1 MNIQIVSDLHLEF
14 HKTQQAGY
22 SGIDAMPGAD
32 VLILA
37 GDIALGT
44 NAVSVFRN
52 WPVPVLYVA
61 GNHEYYGSD
70 IIKVNKALREQCAGT
85 QIHFLE
91 RDAVSI
97 GGVRFV
103 GATLW
108 TDYLLYGRD
117 QQARAMIEA
126 QECLND
132 HCSIRLNGKRF
143 EPKDALFRFVRSKEW
158 LAEKLNTPFDGPT
171 VVITH
176 HGPHWESVHPKYRLG
191 TSLLSAAFVSDLT
204 PLMGKAALWVYGHVH
219 DSFDYMINGTRV
231 VANPRG
237 YPNRHTGAFENAEFE
252 VNFFRLVKLYK
263 L

>member
-1 MNIQIVSDLHLEF
+1 MNIQIASDLHLEF
-14 HKTQQAGY
+14 HKTQPAGY
-22 SGIDAMPGAD
+22 SGIEVVPGAD

-44 NAVSVFRN
+44 HAVSVFKD

-70 IIKVNKALREQCAGT
+70 IVKVNKELRNQCADT

-91 RDAVSI
+91 RDAFVI
-97 GGVRFV
+97 GGVRFL
-103 GATLW
+103 GTTLW

-117 QQARAMIEA
+117 HQARAMSEA
-126 QECLND
+126 QDYLND
-132 HCSIRLNGKRF
+132 HSSIRLKGKRF

-158 LAEKLNTPFDGPT
+158 LTEQLSLPFDGPT

-176 HGPHWESVHPKYRLG
+176 HGPHWESVHPKYRTG
-191 TSLLSAAFVSDLT
+191 TSLLTAAFVSDMT
-204 PLMGKAALWVYGHVH
+204 ALMGKASLWVHGHVH
-219 DSFDYMINGTRV
+219 DSFNYEVDGTRV

-237 YPNRHTGAFENAEFE
+237 YPNRRTGAFENTEFDA
-252 VNFFRLVKLYK
+252 NFFRQV
-263 L
+263 